1 MSKRTLDLDR
11 LRRLIGCP
19 EGLCHLEIRPSA
31 GTDPLC
37 WRWEVLHV
45 MPAHERTFTGK
56 DGVVFTTQR
65 FDQLNCLM
73 SVDLAAFTEGYVDRV
88 EEAVAERIR
97 HEHDR
102 LMGYHA

>member
-1 MSKRTLDLDR
+1 MSKRTLDPDR
-11 LRRLIGCP
+11 LSRLIGCP
-19 EGLCHLEIRPSA
+19 EGLCRLEIRPVA
-31 GTDPLC
+31 GTDLLC

-45 MPAHERTFTGK
+45 MPAHERTFTDQ
-56 DGVVFTTQR
+56 DGVVFTRQR

-73 SVDLAAFTEGYVDRV
+73 PVDLASFQDGYVDRL